1 MSQNGPTMTQ
11 RQPDKR
17 RKTSGGAPR
26 PGATARAVSTT
37 RELLTAIARVILLV
51 IMVGAALRAVSVL
64 LDIVVRP
71 SVLGTWPHAPS
82 YVAFVLAA
90 VSIVLM
96 LALALNSSFLAD
108 RVFAPSRLGTLFV
121 VVWAT
126 GGGAIVIALIG
137 SYQLGVY
144 VAIEILPAAMA
155 FALMGLVS
163 PGLFRRPGNARPAA
177 GGDDTAPA
185 SSPPEHA
192 RQRRGGRTK
201 R

>member
-11 RQPDKR
+11 RQPDTR
-17 RKTSGGAPR
+17 RQASGGSR
-26 PGATARAVSTT
+26 RGATARAVSTT
-37 RELLTAIARVILLV
+37 RELLTTIARVILLV
-51 IMVGAALRAVSVL
+51 IMLTAALQAVVIL
-64 LDIVVRP
+64 VHYLRRP
-71 SVLGTWPHAPS
+71 AGLGSWPHLNA
-82 YVAFVLAA
+82 YVAFVLCLAA
-90 VSIVLM
+90 IALM

-121 VVWAT
+121 VVWVT

-144 VAIEILPAAMA
+144 VAIELLPAAMA

-177 GGDDTAPA
+177 GGHDAAPA
-185 SSPPEHA
+185 ASPPERA
-192 RQRRGGRTK
+192 RQRRGGRAK